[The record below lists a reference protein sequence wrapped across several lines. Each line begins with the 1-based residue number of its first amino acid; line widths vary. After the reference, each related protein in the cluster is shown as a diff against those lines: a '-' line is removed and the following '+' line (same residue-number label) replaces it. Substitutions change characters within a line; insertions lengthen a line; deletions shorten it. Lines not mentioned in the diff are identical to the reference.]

1 MVRLPVLLLA
11 GLAAAAIAT
20 SSQGATTVLGG
31 GLAEACFRSVKS
43 GQADRP
49 VLELCTTALET
60 EALRRRDRAGTFV
73 NRGIVQLRMRS
84 LDPAL
89 ADFAKA
95 ERLNPLVGEIYVNR
109 GAALISKAQFA
120 QAVTEIDRGIALGV
134 NEPQKAYYNRA
145 LAKEGLDDMKGAYFD
160 YRKAIEI
167 DPTWTLPQNQMARFT
182 VTTRR

>member
-1 MVRLPVLLLA
+1 MIRLSTLLLA
-11 GLAAAAIAT
+11 SLATAAVAT
-20 SSQGATTVLGG
+20 AAQSATTVLGG
-31 GLAEACFRSVKS
+31 GLAEACFRTVKA

-49 VLELCTTALET
+49 AHELCTNALET
-60 EALRRRDRAGTFV
+60 EALRRRDRAGTYV
-73 NRGIVQLRMRS
+73 NRGIVSLRMRS

-120 QAVTEIDRGIALGV
+120 EAVTEIDRGIALGV
-134 NEPQKAYYNRA
+134 DEPQKAYYNRA

-160 YRKAIEI
+160 YRKAIEL
-167 DPTWTLPQNQMARFT
+167 DPAWTLPQNQMARFT